1 MISFVELPLGSAPV
15 RIPLPSPMPLLRP
28 FICSAAIALLASA
41 ALPAA
46 ESSAR
51 DLYKKNCV
59 DCHGADGRSQ
69 TRLGRKSG
77 AKNLTDSAGVG
88 KLTDD
93 EVFATIK
100 AGRKNKKGEE
110 TMEAFGDRLA
120 DEQIKAL
127 VAYVR
132 SFAK

>member
-1 MISFVELPLGSAPV
+1 
-15 RIPLPSPMPLLRP
+15 MPLLKP
-28 FICSAAIALLASA
+28 SLWSA
-41 ALPAA
+41 ALFLAA
-46 ESSAR
+46 VAALQAAATDSPAR

-59 DCHGADGRSQ
+59 DCHGPDGRSQ

-77 AKNLTDSAGVG
+77 AKNLTDQTSVG

-110 TMEAFGDRLA
+110 TMEAFGDRLTDA
-120 DEQIKAL
+120 EIKAL

-132 SFAK
+132 GFAK